1 MDKDEQDRK
10 TFLKEQVKWCKK
22 QDAILEEIEM
32 RLYKMKEIAQYVVE
46 HELTSVEIDG
56 LNEKLYELKRE
67 VQFLEKQLYS
77 VVH

>member
-1 MDKDEQDRK
+1 MDKDEQNRK
-10 TFLKEQVKWCKK
+10 KFLKEQVDWCKK